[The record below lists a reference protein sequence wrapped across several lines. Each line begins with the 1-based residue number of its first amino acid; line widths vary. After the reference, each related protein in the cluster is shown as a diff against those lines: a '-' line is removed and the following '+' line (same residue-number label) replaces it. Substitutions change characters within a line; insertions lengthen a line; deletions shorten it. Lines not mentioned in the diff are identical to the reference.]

1 MNVLTNND
9 LITVPQAVVLII
21 LTILEIGLL
30 ILPREVALYANSD
43 GWILVIIGG
52 FLVFIGS
59 LAMSTL
65 IRRFPGETFIEISS
79 KVIGKFFAYA
89 IGVVLIVHLT
99 LATSI
104 VIRTFAEVVNAFM
117 LENTPREFIIIS
129 QMLLTVYLI
138 RHGIEP
144 TARIAEILFP
154 ILIVP
159 IFAMYMMAIPKA
171 DFTELLPVFNTP
183 IKSMAMGSLNTMF
196 SFFGIEVLL
205 MLGPYLQRP
214 DKIYWTMFVSVGVAT
229 LIYLLVVIITFAG
242 IGVENTKTLIWPG
255 ITIIRMITAPGRIFE
270 RLDALA
276 MALWTIASF
285 TTASSFYLTGAI
297 TSYHLTG
304 AREFKFFIAILF
316 PWIYFIAALPPN
328 VIATETLI
336 YVVKVVSM
344 ILGIALPFFILLL
357 AIILKKKG
365 GTA

>member
-1 MNVLTNND
+1 
-9 LITVPQAVVLII
+9 
-21 LTILEIGLL
+21 
-30 ILPREVALYANSD
+30 
-43 GWILVIIGG
+43 
-52 FLVFIGS
+52 
-59 LAMSTL
+59 
-65 IRRFPGETFIEISS
+65 
-79 KVIGKFFAYA
+79 
-89 IGVVLIVHLT
+89 
-99 LATSI
+99 
-104 VIRTFAEVVNAFM
+104 
-117 LENTPREFIIIS
+117 
-129 QMLLTVYLI
+129 
-138 RHGIEP
+138 
-144 TARIAEILFP
+144 
-154 ILIVP
+154 
-159 IFAMYMMAIPKA
+159 
-171 DFTELLPVFNTP
+171 
-183 IKSMAMGSLNTMF
+183 MGSLNTMF